1 MNFEQEYN
9 EPRHCSALINNI
21 HSLLDKLGRE
31 VRFMEVCGTHTASL
45 FQTGLRSL
53 LPDSLYH
60 ISGPG
65 CPVCVTH
72 EDEVE
77 TFLKLAQMDNCI
89 IATFGDLI
97 RVPNNVGISL
107 KNTDFG
113 KNSSFEIIY
122 SPQDALTIA
131 QKNPSHQV
139 IFLGI
144 GFETTAPLIA
154 ATIFTAKMQGIENF
168 SVYSMHKRVA
178 PALHALL
185 TEENEIKNTSP
196 NFPKQEAPKQVDV
209 FLLPGHVAC
218 VTGVEYFDFI
228 GKNYRKPGIIAGFE
242 ASDMAYAL
250 KLALSQLVE
259 NKAEV
264 QNAYTRVVKHEGNT
278 KAMNMLFSVFDIE
291 SAPWRG
297 LGIIEESGLVIN
309 KAHEKYNTLARFGI
323 KQEKSTKPS
332 ACKCGAV
339 LKGHIQ
345 PTQCP
350 LFAKACTP
358 QKPLGPCMVSTEGS
372 CASYYRY
379 MGI

>member
-1 MNFEQEYN
+1 MDFEREYN
-9 EPRHCSALINNI
+9 SKEHCSALIKNI
-21 HSLLDKLGRE
+21 NTLLDKLGRE
-31 VRFMEVCGTHTASL
+31 IRFMEVCGTHTASL
-45 FQTGLRSL
+45 FQSGLRSL
-53 LPDSLYH
+53 LPSSLYH

-77 TFLKLAQMDNCI
+77 TFLKLAQLDNTI

-97 RVPNNVGISL
+97 RVPNNAGVSL
-107 KNTDFG
+107 KNANFG
-113 KNSSFEIIY
+113 KNSFFEIVY
-122 SPQDALTIA
+122 SPQDSLAIA
-131 QKNPSHQV
+131 QKNPNHQV
-139 IFLGI
+139 VFLGI
-144 GFETTAPLIA
+144 GFETTAPIIA
-154 ATIFTAKMQGIENF
+154 ATILTAKAQGIENF

-185 TEENEIKNTSP
+185 TEENDNKNISKEIDEIK
-196 NFPKQEAPKQVDV
+196 DIDI

-218 VTGVEYFDFI
+218 VTGVEYFNFI
-228 GKNYRKPGIIAGFE
+228 ADSYKKPGIIAGFE

-250 KLALSQLVE
+250 QLALIQLVE

-264 QNAYTRVVKHEGNT
+264 QNAYTRVVKNEGNT
-278 KAMNMLFSVFDIE
+278 KAMKMLSTVFDVKP
-291 SAPWRG
+291 ALWRG
-297 LGIIEESGLVIN
+297 LGNIDESGLVIN
-309 KAHEKYNTLARFGI
+309 DEYKKFNTLDRFGI
-323 KQEKSTKPS
+323 QQEKSTIKT

-345 PTQCP
+345 PTACH